1 MENTEKMETA
11 QNEEYRIEVEDGEKP
26 QNTWFKSGDL
36 GAMLKGLLGMDDEDM
51 PSEEFRT
58 IHTVASFISALKDI
72 QMIQNH
78 AWSMRLDIEDYLD
91 EDDQAKFTFLK
102 DRLRKDLIELWRI
115 TDRYE
120 DNMIKEL
127 DVWKD
132 DDEEPTEEDE
142 DEDE

>member
-1 MENTEKMETA
+1 MENTEKTQTA
-11 QNEEYRIEVEDGEKP
+11 QNEEYRIEVEDEEKP

-36 GAMLKGLLGMDDEDM
+36 GAMLRGLLGMDDKDK

-58 IHTVASFISALKDI
+58 IHTVASFICALKDI
-72 QMIQNH
+72 QMIQDH
-78 AWSMRLDIEDYLD
+78 AWQMRLDIEDYLD

-102 DRLRKDLIELWRI
+102 NRLRKDLIELWKI

-120 DNMIKEL
+120 DNMIKEM

-132 DDEEPTEEDE
+132 EKEEDE
-142 DEDE
+142 EEEE

>member
-36 GAMLKGLLGMDDEDM
+36 GAMLRGLLGMDDGDK

-58 IHTVASFISALKDI
+58 IYTVASFICALKDI
-72 QMIQNH
+72 QMIQSH
-78 AWSMRLDIEDYLD
+78 AWQMKLDIEDYLD

-102 DRLRKDLIELWRI
+102 DRLRKDLVELWKL

-127 DVWKD
+127 DVWKNEAD
-132 DDEEPTEEDE
+132 LREEEEDE
-142 DEDE
+142 E

>member
-1 MENTEKMETA
+1 MENTEKT
-11 QNEEYRIEVEDGEKP
+11 QNEEYRIEVEDGKEESRP
-26 QNTWFKSGDL
+26 SFGPGDL
-36 GAMLKGLLGMDDEDM
+36 GAMLRGLLGMDDGDK

-58 IHTVASFISALKDI
+58 IHTVASFVEALKDM
-72 QMIQNH
+72 QLVQEH
-78 AWSMRLDIEDYLD
+78 AWDMRLDIEDYLD
-91 EDDQAKFTFLK
+91 EEDQARFMLLK

-132 DDEEPTEEDE
+132 DEEEDDEEDKE
-142 DEDE
+142 

>member
-1 MENTEKMETA
+1 MESTEKTETA

-26 QNTWFKSGDL
+26 QNTWFRSDDL
-36 GAMLKGLLGMDDEDM
+36 SAMLKGLLGMDDEDK
-51 PSEEFRT
+51 PSDEFRT
-58 IHTVASFISALKDI
+58 MHTVASFMCALKDI

-91 EDDQAKFTFLK
+91 EDDQAKFMFLK

-132 DDEEPTEEDE
+132 DDEEDEEE
-142 DEDE
+142 EE

>member
-1 MENTEKMETA
+1 MESTEKTETA

-26 QNTWFKSGDL
+26 QNTWFRSGDL
-36 GAMLKGLLGMDDEDM
+36 GAMLKGLLGMDDEDK
-51 PSEEFRT
+51 PSEQFRT
-58 IHTVASFISALKDI
+58 MHTVASFMCALKDI

-102 DRLRKDLIELWRI
+102 DRLHKDLVELWKI

-132 DDEEPTEEDE
+132 DDEEDEEE
-142 DEDE
+142 EE

>member
-1 MENTEKMETA
+1 MENTEKTQTA

-36 GAMLKGLLGMDDEDM
+36 GAMLRGLLGMDDEDK

-58 IHTVASFISALKDI
+58 IHTVASFICALKDI
-72 QMIQNH
+72 QMIQDH
-78 AWSMRLDIEDYLD
+78 AWQMRLDIEDYLD

-102 DRLRKDLIELWRI
+102 DRLRKDLIELWKI
-115 TDRYE
+115 TGRYE
-120 DNMIKEL
+120 DNMIKEM

-132 DDEEPTEEDE
+132 DEEGEEE
-142 DEDE
+142 EE

>member
-1 MENTEKMETA
+1 MENTEKTETA
-11 QNEEYRIEVEDGEKP
+11 QNEEYRIEVEDGETP
-26 QNTWFKSGDL
+26 RNTWFKSGDL
-36 GAMLKGLLGMDDEDM
+36 GAMLKGLLGIDDEDK

-58 IHTVASFISALKDI
+58 IHTVASFISALKDM

-120 DNMIKEL
+120 DNMIKEM

-132 DDEEPTEEDE
+132 DDEEDKEEE
-142 DEDE
+142 E

>member
-1 MENTEKMETA
+1 MENTEKTETA

-26 QNTWFKSGDL
+26 QNTWFKTGDL
-36 GAMLKGLLGMDDEDM
+36 GAMLKGLLGMDDEDK
-51 PSEEFRT
+51 PSDEFRT
-58 IHTVASFISALKDI
+58 MHTVASFMCALKDI
-72 QMIQNH
+72 QMILDH

-91 EDDQAKFTFLK
+91 EDDQAKFMFLK

-132 DDEEPTEEDE
+132 DDEEDEEE
-142 DEDE
+142 EE

>member
-1 MENTEKMETA
+1 MENTEKTQTA

-36 GAMLKGLLGMDDEDM
+36 GAMLRGLLGMDDKDK

-58 IHTVASFISALKDI
+58 IHTVASFICALKDI
-72 QMIQNH
+72 QMIQDH
-78 AWSMRLDIEDYLD
+78 AWQMRLDIEDYLD

-102 DRLRKDLIELWRI
+102 DRLRKDLIELWKI

-120 DNMIKEL
+120 DNMIKEM
-127 DVWKD
+127 DVWKV
-132 DDEEPTEEDE
+132 DEEEEE
-142 DEDE
+142 EEEEE

>member
-1 MENTEKMETA
+1 MENTEKTQTA

-36 GAMLKGLLGMDDEDM
+36 GAMLRGLLGMDDKDK

-58 IHTVASFISALKDI
+58 IHTVASFICALKDI
-72 QMIQNH
+72 QMIQDH
-78 AWSMRLDIEDYLD
+78 AWQMRLDIEDYLD

-132 DDEEPTEEDE
+132 DDKEDE
-142 DEDE
+142 EEEE

>member
-1 MENTEKMETA
+1 MENTEKTQTA

-36 GAMLKGLLGMDDEDM
+36 GAMLRGLLGMDEGGK

-58 IHTVASFISALKDI
+58 IHTVASFICALKDI
-72 QMIQNH
+72 QMIQDH
-78 AWSMRLDIEDYLD
+78 AWQMRLDIEDYLD

-127 DVWKD
+127 DVWK
-132 DDEEPTEEDE
+132 EEEEEDE
-142 DEDE
+142 KRE

>member
-11 QNEEYRIEVEDGEKP
+11 QNEEYRIEVEDEEKP
-26 QNTWFKSGDL
+26 RNTWFKSGDL
-36 GAMLKGLLGMDDEDM
+36 GAMLRDLLGMDDGDK
-51 PSEEFRT
+51 PSRELRT
-58 IHTVASFISALKDI
+58 IHTVASFICALKDI
-72 QMIQNH
+72 QMILDH
-78 AWSMRLDIEDYLD
+78 AWQMRLDIEDYLD

-132 DDEEPTEEDE
+132 DDEEDEEE
-142 DEDE
+142 EE

>member
-1 MENTEKMETA
+1 MENTEKI
-11 QNEEYRIEVEDGEKP
+11 QNEEYRIEVEDGEKL

-36 GAMLKGLLGMDDEDM
+36 GAMLRGLLGMDDEDK

-58 IHTVASFISALKDI
+58 IHTVASFICALKDI
-72 QMIQNH
+72 QMIQSH
-78 AWSMRLDIEDYLD
+78 AWQMKLDIEDYLD

-102 DRLRKDLIELWRI
+102 DRLRKDLVELWKL

-127 DVWKD
+127 DVWKN
-132 DDEEPTEEDE
+132 DDEEDEEE
-142 DEDE
+142 EE

>member
-1 MENTEKMETA
+1 MENTEKTETA

-26 QNTWFKSGDL
+26 RNTWFKSGDL
-36 GAMLKGLLGMDDEDM
+36 GAMLRSLMGMDDEDK

-72 QMIQNH
+72 QMILDH

-132 DDEEPTEEDE
+132 DEEEDE
-142 DEDE
+142 EEEE

>member
-1 MENTEKMETA
+1 MENTEKTQTA

-36 GAMLKGLLGMDDEDM
+36 GAMLRGLLGMDDKDK

-58 IHTVASFISALKDI
+58 IHTVASFICALKDI
-72 QMIQNH
+72 QMIQDH
-78 AWSMRLDIEDYLD
+78 AWQMRLDIEDYLD

-120 DNMIKEL
+120 DNMIKDL
-127 DVWKD
+127 DAWKD
-132 DDEEPTEEDE
+132 DDKEDE
-142 DEDE
+142 EEEE

>member
-26 QNTWFKSGDL
+26 RNTWFKPSDIGEV
-36 GAMLKGLLGMDDEDM
+36 LKSLLGMDDEDK
-51 PSEEFRT
+51 PSDEFRT
-58 IHTVASFISALKDI
+58 MHTVASFMCALKDI
-72 QMIQNH
+72 QMILDH

-127 DVWKD
+127 DVWKEAED
-132 DDEEPTEEDE
+132 LAEDDEEEE
-142 DEDE
+142 

>member
-11 QNEEYRIEVEDGEKP
+11 QNEEYRIEVEDEEKP

-36 GAMLKGLLGMDDEDM
+36 GAMLKGLLGMDDEDK

-58 IHTVASFISALKDI
+58 IHTVASFICALKNI
-72 QMIQNH
+72 QMIQDH

-127 DVWKD
+127 DAWKEKE
-132 DDEEPTEEDE
+132 DEE
-142 DEDE
+142 

>member
-1 MENTEKMETA
+1 MENTEKTQTA

-36 GAMLKGLLGMDDEDM
+36 GAMLRGLLGMDDKDK

-58 IHTVASFISALKDI
+58 IHTVASFICALKDI
-72 QMIQNH
+72 QMIQDH
-78 AWSMRLDIEDYLD
+78 AWQMRLDIEDYLD

-132 DDEEPTEEDE
+132 DEEDE
-142 DEDE
+142 EEDEE

>member
-11 QNEEYRIEVEDGEKP
+11 QNEEYRIEVEDEEKP
-26 QNTWFKSGDL
+26 RNTWFKSGDL

-51 PSEEFRT
+51 PSEKFRT
-58 IHTVASFISALKDI
+58 IHTVASFISALKDM

-102 DRLRKDLIELWRI
+102 DRLRKDLRELWRI

-132 DDEEPTEEDE
+132 DDEEDEEE
-142 DEDE
+142 EE

>member
-1 MENTEKMETA
+1 MENTEKTETA
-11 QNEEYRIEVEDGEKP
+11 QNEEYRIEVEDEEKP

-36 GAMLKGLLGMDDEDM
+36 GAMLRGLLGMDDEDK
-51 PSEEFRT
+51 PSEQFRT
-58 IHTVASFISALKDI
+58 IHTVASFICALKDMQLI
-72 QMIQNH
+72 LDH

-132 DDEEPTEEDE
+132 DDEEDEEE
-142 DEDE
+142 EE

>member
-36 GAMLKGLLGMDDEDM
+36 GAMLRGLLGMDDGDK

-58 IHTVASFISALKDI
+58 IHTVASFICALKDI
-72 QMIQNH
+72 QMIQSH
-78 AWSMRLDIEDYLD
+78 AWQMKLDIEDYLD

-102 DRLRKDLIELWRI
+102 DRLRKDLVELWKL

-127 DVWKD
+127 DVWKNEAD
-132 DDEEPTEEDE
+132 LREEEEDE
-142 DEDE
+142 E